1 MLHISTL
8 IQKQPTDLFY
18 AKRYSWRFHKIHR
31 KTPVP
36 ESLFCVIVSF
46 ADFDFDPEETTRS
59 VPCSG
64 TGDSGTGVFQSI
76 LQNF

>member
-1 MLHISTL
+1 M
-8 IQKQPTDLFY
+8 
-18 AKRYSWRFHKIHR
+18 
-31 KTPVP
+31 P